1 MTNISMFN
9 IIEESKKYMFG
20 NHRGKV
26 SNYKAFWNRKNMKR
40 PLVGFTFR
48 SFLPLYEYEVARKWQ
63 PNKYLTSDM
72 IKPEEFMKDEVKI
85 LTEGEIINDDIIRG
99 DGAAAAVMP

>member
-63 PNKYLTSDM
+63 PNKYLTPDM
-72 IKPEEFMKDEVKI
+72 IKPEEFMKDEVNI